1 MLFDP
6 TQDNYVPSSRESEIM
21 KRVLL
26 PVDGSECSLR
36 AVALVI
42 SKRALYAS
50 PEELEIHLANVQPPL
65 SNDVSRF
72 VSREQIAE
80 FHREESEK
88 AMKAACD
95 LLEAAG
101 AKYISHHLVG
111 KVGEEIAN
119 LADSLQCDQ
128 IVMGSHGRSAFH
140 EFIVGSISLK
150 IIHLSKIPVLLV
162 K

>member
-1 MLFDP
+1 
-6 TQDNYVPSSRESEIM
+6 M

-42 SKRALYAS
+42 AKRLLYAA

-65 SNDVSRF
+65 SHDISRF
-72 VSREQIAE
+72 VSHEQIAG
-80 FHREESEK
+80 FHQEESKK
-88 AMKAACD
+88 AMRTACE
-95 LLEAAG
+95 LLDAAG
-101 AKYISHHLVG
+101 TKYTCHLLVG
-111 KVGEEIAN
+111 PVGEEIAN

-128 IVMGSHGRSAFH
+128 IVMGTHGRSAFQ
-140 EFIVGSISLK
+140 EFLLGSITMK
-150 IIHLSKIPVLLV
+150 IVHLAKIPVLLV

>member
-1 MLFDP
+1 
-6 TQDNYVPSSRESEIM
+6 M

-42 SKRALYAS
+42 GKRLLYAA

-65 SNDVSRF
+65 SHDISRF
-72 VSREQIAE
+72 VSQEQIAD

-88 AMKAACD
+88 AMREACE
-95 LLEAAG
+95 LLDKAG
-101 AKYISHHLVG
+101 ATYSCHHRVG
-111 KVGEEIAN
+111 HVGEEITA

-128 IVMGSHGRSAFH
+128 IVMGTHGRGAFK
-140 EFIVGSISLK
+140 EFIMGSIPMK
-150 IIHLSKIPVLLV
+150 IVHLSKIPVLLV